1 MTLLGTAEAL
11 RLGARALPWLMAA
24 ILLYAGP
31 GKASDIGELDL
42 RCRSLLQRYVLD
54 CTCTEEF
61 LEAHLGPEAADAL
74 MRLWIY
80 GTSDNDQRQEIMNV
94 YLQYGRKTVDEAV
107 MAFHRH
113 RDRLTLYCGSAGPA
127 IAD

>member
-1 MTLLGTAEAL
+1 MTLSRTVEAL
-11 RLGARALPWLMAA
+11 RVPPRALRWLVAA
-24 ILLYAGP
+24 ILLQAVP
-31 GKASDIGELDL
+31 AKATDIGELDL
-42 RCRSLLQRYVLD
+42 RCRSLLQRYLFD
-54 CTCTEEF
+54 CTCTAEF
-61 LEAHLGPEAADAL
+61 LEAHLGPEPADAL
-74 MRLWIY
+74 MRLWVY
-80 GTSDNDQRQEIMNV
+80 GTSDNNQRQEIVNV